1 MEEIIFV
8 TLALISAM
16 IGAVYS
22 STLVIK
28 TSEVLNKCC
37 KVK

>member
-22 STLVIK
+22 STLIIK
-28 TSEVLNKCC
+28 VSELLNKCG
-37 KVK
+37 KIK